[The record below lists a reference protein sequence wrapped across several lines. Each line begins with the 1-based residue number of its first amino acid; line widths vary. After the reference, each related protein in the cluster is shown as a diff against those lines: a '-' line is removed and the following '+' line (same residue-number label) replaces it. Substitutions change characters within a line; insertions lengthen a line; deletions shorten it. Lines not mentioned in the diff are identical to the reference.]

1 MNRKL
6 HIGGLQRAAGW
17 EILNANP
24 ARYVDHVCNAN
35 DLSRFADNTFSEIYA
50 SHVVEHLDYKNEL
63 TATLKEWWRVLKPGG
78 KIYISVPDLDVLAG
92 LLLSKDK
99 STPDERF
106 FVMRMIFGGH
116 VDKYDYHVV
125 GLNEEFL
132 TRFLKGAG
140 YENILKV
147 DGFGLFDDAS
157 KIKYMGVAISLNL
170 IAEKPS
176 KSLSVKT
183 TDSSP
188 NKNKIGRNELCPCG
202 SGKKFKKCHGIA
214 SGR

>member
-1 MNRKL
+1 MKRKL

-24 ARYVDHVCNAN
+24 APYVDHVCNAN
-35 DLSRFADNTFSEIYA
+35 KLSQFADGTFSEIYA

-63 TATLKEWWRVLKPGG
+63 TSTLKEWWRVMEPGG

-92 LLLSKDK
+92 LILSKDK
-99 STPDERF
+99 LTPDERF

-147 DGFGLFDDAS
+147 DGFGFFDDTS
-157 KIKYMGVAISLNL
+157 NMKYMGVAISLNL

-176 KSLSVKT
+176 EPISVKT
-183 TDSSP
+183 TDS
-188 NKNKIGRNELCPCG
+188 NLKKNKIGRNELCPCG
-202 SGKKFKKCHGIA
+202 SGKKFKKCHGK